1 MPYMVSVCGHKS
13 SGKTTLCKRLIE
25 ILSGSLGLDVG
36 YIKHCHDSVISSE
49 NTDSGLIA
57 RAGIKVL
64 LWGADGI
71 RAEVLKQD
79 FTLRDIERIFFP
91 QQDIV
96 LVEGGKSLPLPKI
109 WVGGKSPSADVKGI
123 FAVFNGPENLFPKLP
138 HFQPQE
144 EEKLAEWI
152 LQRMGRKREH
162 VVLYVGGQKIGLNDF
177 TMDFIAGTV
186 KGMTSSLKGI
196 EGKSKDVVLV
206 IKEQER

>member
-1 MPYMVSVCGHKS
+1 MPYMVSICGHKS

-25 ILSGSLGLDVG
+25 ILGGNLGLDVG
-36 YIKHCHDSVISSE
+36 YIKHCHDSVISPE
-49 NTDSGLIA
+49 NTDSGTIA
-57 RAGIKVL
+57 TSGIKAV
-64 LWGADGI
+64 LWGTDGI

-79 FTLRDIERIFFP
+79 FALRDIERSFFP

-96 LVEGGKSLPLPKI
+96 LVEGGKSLSLPKI

-177 TMDFIAGTV
+177 IMNFIAGTV
-186 KGMTSSLKGI
+186 RGMMSSLKGI
-196 EGKSKDVVLV
+196 EGKNRDIVLV
-206 IKEQER
+206 IKEQKG

>member
-1 MPYMVSVCGHKS
+1 MGWRKY
-13 SGKTTLCKRLIE
+13 
-25 ILSGSLGLDVG
+25 
-36 YIKHCHDSVISSE
+36 
-49 NTDSGLIA
+49 
-57 RAGIKVL
+57 
-64 LWGADGI
+64 
-71 RAEVLKQD
+71 
-79 FTLRDIERIFFP
+79 
-91 QQDIV
+91 
-96 LVEGGKSLPLPKI
+96 
-109 WVGGKSPSADVKGI
+109 PSADVKGI
-123 FAVFNGPENLFPKLP
+123 FAVFDGPENLFPKLP
-138 HFQPQE
+138 HFQPCE